1 MFALDRPEIANAA
14 ADVGADLLSNLVS
27 DLQPAVV
34 DCFLRSS
41 NRIMNESAHL
51 ARFFLLDIVQRIK
64 VFDFAGESNRESFG
78 VKFFDVIRATA
89 ALSERGPSRL
99 D

>member
-1 MFALDRPEIANAA
+1 MLALDRPEIANAA
-14 ADVGADLLSNLVS
+14 ADIGADVLSDFIS

-41 NRIMNESAHL
+41 NRVVNESAHL
-51 ARFFLLDIVQRIK
+51 ARFLLLDIVQRIE
-64 VFDFAGESNRESFG
+64 VFDFTGEPHRESFG

-89 ALSERGPSRL
+89 TLHERGPGSL